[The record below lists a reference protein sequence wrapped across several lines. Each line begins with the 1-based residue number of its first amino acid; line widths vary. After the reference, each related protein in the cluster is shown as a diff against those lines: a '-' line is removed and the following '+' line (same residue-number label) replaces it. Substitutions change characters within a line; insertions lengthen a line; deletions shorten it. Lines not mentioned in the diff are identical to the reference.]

1 MTAATVGHGALR
13 LCQLLPGISGM
24 EERLEAMR
32 SLQRLQSLNVSTR
45 ERLDKDQELGMR
57 VPETVTCE

>member
-1 MTAATVGHGALR
+1 
-13 LCQLLPGISGM
+13 M

-32 SLQRLQSLNVSTR
+32 SLQWLQSLNVSTR

-57 VPETVTCE
+57 VPETVTYE

>member
-1 MTAATVGHGALR
+1 
-13 LCQLLPGISGM
+13 M

-32 SLQRLQSLNVSTR
+32 RLQRLQSLNVSTR
-45 ERLDKDQELGMR
+45 ERLDNDQELGMR